1 MVHFIKFSVY
11 LSYRFY
17 RIYRFKWHL
26 SNRFY
31 RCSINRFFFIDR
43 NDKGHLSTSAGAWV
57 WRMFKPGA
65 GLLFFDVF
73 IAVVAPSGDADE
85 EEKQDVDVDD
95 QPQEE
100 ENKEEKKE
108 ETEESKPE
116 AENAE

>member
-1 MVHFIKFSVY
+1 MIK
-11 LSYRFY
+11 
-17 RIYRFKWHL
+17 RIRLDLLLH
-26 SNRFY
+26 SNSTFRDM
-31 RCSINRFFFIDR
+31 NRFFFIDR

-85 EEKQDVDVDD
+85 EEKQDGDD

-100 ENKEEKKE
+100 ENKEEEKTEE
-108 ETEESKPE
+108 ETEESQPE